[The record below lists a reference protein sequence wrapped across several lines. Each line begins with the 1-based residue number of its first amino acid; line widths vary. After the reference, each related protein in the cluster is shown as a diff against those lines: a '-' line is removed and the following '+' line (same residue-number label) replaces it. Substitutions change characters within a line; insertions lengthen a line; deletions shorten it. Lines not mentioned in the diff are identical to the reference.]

1 MVLFIGFAVLAA
13 AVTWAVT
20 RPLLA
25 GRTANAPANQE
36 LDVYRDQ
43 LAEIETERAQGLI
56 AGTDAEAAR
65 VEVARRLIRS
75 AEEKERLAAPPQRTG
90 ARRAALWTAAA
101 LPVVAIAIYL
111 AVGTPG
117 LPGRPYAARLN
128 EPVDQ
133 ATASDLVAKVEAHL
147 RKNPNDGRGW
157 DVLAPVYM
165 RMGEF
170 REAADAFQRATGLLG
185 ESPQRLA
192 GFARASIMLQNGVV
206 DEPARRAYAK
216 LRALDPKAVEPQ
228 VWLAIAKEQD
238 GDLAGAAA
246 DYSALLASADT
257 QEPWKSLLQERAKA
271 VAQKLGAAPE
281 AAAPE
286 ASKVAPP
293 DAGTMA
299 RFHSMTPEQ
308 RQAFIEKMVDSL
320 ATRLK
325 ANGKDL
331 EGWMQLVRAYVVLGR
346 SEEAS
351 TALASARQNFA
362 GDEKALAQLQA
373 LAQDLGIRS

>member
-1 MVLFIGFAVLAA
+1 M
-13 AVTWAVT
+13 
-20 RPLLA
+20 
-25 GRTANAPANQE
+25 
-36 LDVYRDQ
+36 
-43 LAEIETERAQGLI
+43 
-56 AGTDAEAAR
+56 
-65 VEVARRLIRS
+65 
-75 AEEKERLAAPPQRTG
+75 
-90 ARRAALWTAAA
+90 
-101 LPVVAIAIYL
+101 
-111 AVGTPG
+111 
-117 LPGRPYAARLN
+117 
-128 EPVDQ
+128 
-133 ATASDLVAKVEAHL
+133 
-147 RKNPNDGRGW
+147 
-157 DVLAPVYM
+157 LAPVYM

-170 REAADAFQRATGLLG
+170 REAADAFQRAIRLLG

-192 GFARASIMLQNGVV
+192 GFARATIMVQNGIV
-206 DEPARRAYAK
+206 DEPARRAYEK

-246 DYSALLASADT
+246 EYRTLLAAPDT
-257 QEPWKSLLQERAKA
+257 QEPWRSLLQERAKS
-271 VAQKLGAAPE
+271 VAQKLGEPPPPTTAPE
-281 AAAPE
+281 G
-286 ASKVAPP
+286 SKVAPP
-293 DAGTMA
+293 SAGTMA
-299 RFHSMTPEQ
+299 RVHSMTPEQ
-308 RQAFIEKMVDSL
+308 RQAFIEKMVDGL